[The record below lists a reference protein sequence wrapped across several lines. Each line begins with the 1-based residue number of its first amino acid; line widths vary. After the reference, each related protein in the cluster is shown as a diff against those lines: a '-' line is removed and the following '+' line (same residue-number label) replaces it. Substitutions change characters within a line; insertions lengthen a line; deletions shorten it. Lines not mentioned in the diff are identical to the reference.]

1 MALTKLDIVE
11 MVIQR
16 IGFTRNK
23 SMDVVEQVLEII
35 KRTLEQGDDV
45 LVSNFGKFSV
55 KEKDQ
60 RKGRNPATGE
70 SMVLDARRV
79 ITFKGS
85 NTLRDNVNGSKKRK

>member
-45 LVSNFGKFSV
+45 LVSNFGKFAV

-70 SMVLDARRV
+70 TMLLDARRV

-85 NTLRDNVNGSKKRK
+85 NTLRDKINGVKKRG

>member
-70 SMVLDARRV
+70 TMVLDARRV
-79 ITFKGS
+79 ITFKSS
-85 NTLRDNVNGSKKRK
+85 NTLRDKINGKSNRK

>member
-35 KRTLEQGDDV
+35 KRALEQGDDV

-70 SMVLDARRV
+70 TMVLDARRV
-79 ITFKGS
+79 ITFKSS
-85 NTLRDNVNGSKKRK
+85 NTLRDKINGVKKRG

>member
-70 SMVLDARRV
+70 SMLLDARRV
-79 ITFKGS
+79 ITIKGS
-85 NTLRDNVNGSKKRK
+85 NTLRDKINGKSNRK

>member
-11 MVIQR
+11 MVVQR

-70 SMVLDARRV
+70 TMLLDARRV

-85 NTLRDNVNGSKKRK
+85 NTLRDKTNGGKHV